1 MGHMLDAL
9 SPRLLETGPV
19 DLAAAPSGTNFRRGR
34 DAEGVE
40 WLLLDMPGRSVNVV
54 DQSML
59 EELDGIL
66 GELER
71 NPPKALVIRSVKPSG
86 FIVGADIKM
95 FDGLKSAGEVEEALG
110 KAHAVVDRLE
120 KLSFPTAAIIHGNCL
135 GGGLEIALACKRRI
149 AVGKAK
155 LGFPEVMLGLHPGLG
170 GTYRSTALIDP
181 TEAMTMMLTGKT
193 KSARAAKRLGLVDV
207 AIEERHVAAAVS
219 ALAKGELK
227 SAASDGLMDKA
238 LATGPG
244 RRFAGERM
252 RSKVAE
258 RARREH
264 YPAPYAL
271 IELWQEHGGDR
282 KAMQAGEIRS
292 FASLLVTDTAR
303 NLIRV
308 FFLREKLKGEG
319 AGKSGIRHVHVVG
332 AGTMGG
338 EIAAWCAKSGMTATL
353 QDVATAPIGKA
364 VKSAARMLEKVLKDR
379 IAIRNAL
386 DRLIPD
392 PNGYGAAKAD
402 LIIEAV
408 PERLDLKKKIYAG
421 LEERMKPGAILATN
435 TSSIPLEDLRD
446 GLKDPA
452 RFVGIHFF
460 NPVSRMQLVEVVR
473 HDGLSEETLKTTLA
487 FVTDIDR
494 LPAPVK
500 SSPGFLVNRVL
511 TPYLLEAML
520 LLDEGVEP
528 EMIDEAAEEFGMP
541 MGPVELMD
549 NVGLD
554 VGLAVADELRGRLS
568 TPIPEAPA
576 WLKEKVEKGEL
587 GRKTGKGLYT
597 YGKDGKPEKKRHE
610 GTIQRADLTDRLVL
624 PLLNTSVAALRENVV
639 RDEDILDGAMIFGTG
654 FAPFRGGPIH
664 YARGRGVAEIVKRLE
679 ELAEKYGERFA
690 PDAGWADLRQEERA
704 AA

>member
-1 MGHMLDAL
+1 MLNAL

-19 DLAAAPSGTNFRRGR
+19 DLAAAPSDTNFKRGR

-71 NPPKALVIRSVKPSG
+71 NPPKALVIRSLKSSG

-95 FDGLKSAGEVEEALG
+95 FEGLKSAGEVEEALT

-120 KLSFPTAAIIHGNCL
+120 KLSFPTAAVIHGNCL

-219 ALAKGELK
+219 ALAAGELK
-227 SAASDGLMDKA
+227 SAASEGLMDKA
-238 LATGPG
+238 LSTGPG
-244 RRFAGERM
+244 RRFAADRM
-252 RSKVAE
+252 RSKTAE
-258 RARREH
+258 KARKEH

-271 IELWQEHGGDR
+271 IELWQEHGGDK
-282 KAMQAGEIRS
+282 KAMQREEVRS
-292 FASLLVTDTAR
+292 FASLLMTDSSR
-303 NLIRV
+303 NLVRV

-319 AGKSGIRHVHVVG
+319 AGKSGIAHVHVVG

-364 VKSAARMLEKVLKDR
+364 VKAASKMLEKVVKDR
-379 IAIRNAL
+379 IAVRDAL

-402 LIIEAV
+402 LVIEAV
-408 PERLDLKKKIYAG
+408 PEKLDLKKKIYAG
-421 LEERMKPGAILATN
+421 LKAKMKPGAILATN
-435 TSSIPLEDLRD
+435 TSSIPLEDLRE
-446 GLKDPA
+446 GLSDPG

-473 HDGLSEETLKTTLA
+473 HDQLSDETLSKTLS
-487 FVTDIDR
+487 FVTEIDR

-520 LLDEGVEP
+520 LLDEGVPP
-528 EMIDEAAEEFGMP
+528 EMSDEAAEEFGMP

-597 YGKDGKPEKKRHE
+597 YGKDGKPEKAKRE
-610 GTIQRADLTDRLVL
+610 GTVQRADLTDRLVL
-624 PLLNTSVAALRENVV
+624 PLLNTSVAALREGVV
-639 RDEDILDGAMIFGTG
+639 KDEGILDGSMIFGTG

-664 YARGRGVAEIVKRLE
+664 YARERGVAEIVKRLE
-679 ELAEKYGERFA
+679 ELAEKHGERFK
-690 PDAGWADLRQEERA
+690 PDAGWSDLRQEEREA
-704 AA
+704 A